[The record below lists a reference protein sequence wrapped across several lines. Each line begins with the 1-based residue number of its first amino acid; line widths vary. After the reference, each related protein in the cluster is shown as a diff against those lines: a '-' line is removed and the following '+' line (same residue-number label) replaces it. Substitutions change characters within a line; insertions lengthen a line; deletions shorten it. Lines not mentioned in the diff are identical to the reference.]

1 MRCVNGPFW
10 FIVFSNCYGLRLAI
24 RSYLVYEYVRFS
36 TTTYLHASCFLN
48 WTVAAVCSFLKDQKG
63 PMASNSDIFD
73 KIRIKPRGAKKKEE
87 EQRAANE
94 CAWEGCDKPGTHK
107 APMGRNREGQYI
119 NFCIDHVRM
128 YNKNF
133 NYFSGLND
141 DEIAKYQKE
150 NITGHRPTWK
160 MNPRKTGDRV
170 DESSLRATPSWHSK
184 VQARLTPDGK
194 RVATGQRGPRK
205 LKRLEE
211 KSLRDLGLPPIATKE
226 QIGKKYKALVK
237 QHHPDANGGDRS
249 SEERLRQII
258 QAYKTLRSAGLC

>member
-1 MRCVNGPFW
+1 
-10 FIVFSNCYGLRLAI
+10 
-24 RSYLVYEYVRFS
+24 
-36 TTTYLHASCFLN
+36 
-48 WTVAAVCSFLKDQKG
+48 
-63 PMASNSDIFD
+63 MASNSDIFD

-87 EQRAANE
+87 ELRAANE
-94 CAWEGCDKPGTHK
+94 CAWEGCNKPGAHK

-141 DEIAKYQKE
+141 EEIAKYQKE
-150 NITGHRPTWK
+150 NITGHRPTSP
-160 MNPRKTGDRV
+160 MSTRRSGQPV
-170 DESSLRATPSWHSK
+170 DESTLRATPGWHSK
-184 VQARLTPDGK
+184 VRSRLTADGK
-194 RVATGQRGPRK
+194 RISTGQRGPRK

-211 KSLRDLGLPPIATKE
+211 KSLRDLGLPSSANKE
-226 QIGKKYKALVK
+226 QISKRYKDLVK

>member
-1 MRCVNGPFW
+1 
-10 FIVFSNCYGLRLAI
+10 
-24 RSYLVYEYVRFS
+24 
-36 TTTYLHASCFLN
+36 
-48 WTVAAVCSFLKDQKG
+48 
-63 PMASNSDIFD
+63 MASNADIFE

-87 EQRAANE
+87 EARLAGQ

-119 NFCIDHVRM
+119 NFCIDHVRQ

-160 MNPRKTGDRV
+160 MGTRREDPV
-170 DESSLRATPSWHSK
+170 DESTLRATPGWHAK
-184 VQARLTPDGK
+184 VQSRYTPEGK
-194 RVATGQRGPRK
+194 RISGSGGPRK

-211 KSLRDLGLPPIATKE
+211 KALRDLGLPSTASADHIS
-226 QIGKKYKALVK
+226 KKYKQLVK
-237 QHHPDANGGDRS
+237 QNHPDANGGDRS
-249 SEERLRQII
+249 SEQRLQQIL
-258 QAYKTLRSAGLC
+258 QAYKVLKKAGLC

>member
-1 MRCVNGPFW
+1 
-10 FIVFSNCYGLRLAI
+10 
-24 RSYLVYEYVRFS
+24 
-36 TTTYLHASCFLN
+36 
-48 WTVAAVCSFLKDQKG
+48 
-63 PMASNSDIFD
+63 MASNSDIFD

-87 EQRAANE
+87 EARLASQ

-119 NFCIDHVRM
+119 NFCIDHVRQ

-160 MNPRKTGDRV
+160 MGTRRSDPV
-170 DESSLRATPSWHSK
+170 DESTLRATPGWHSK
-184 VQARLTPDGK
+184 VQSRYTPDGK
-194 RVATGQRGPRK
+194 RIPTGGGPRK

-211 KSLRDLGLPPIATKE
+211 KALRDLGLPSTASADHIS
-226 QIGKKYKALVK
+226 KKYKQLVK
-237 QHHPDANGGDRS
+237 QNHPDANGGDRS
-249 SEERLRQII
+249 SEQRLQQIL
-258 QAYKTLRSAGLC
+258 QAYKVLKKAGLC

>member
-1 MRCVNGPFW
+1 MNRD
-10 FIVFSNCYGLRLAI
+10 SKY
-24 RSYLVYEYVRFS
+24 
-36 TTTYLHASCFLN
+36 
-48 WTVAAVCSFLKDQKG
+48 
-63 PMASNSDIFD
+63 FD
-73 KIRIKPRGAKKKEE
+73 TIRIKKGAKAKAIEK
-87 EQRAANE
+87 AANA
-94 CAWEGCDKPGTHK
+94 CQWDGCEKPGSHK
-107 APMGRNREGQYI
+107 APLGRDREGQYL
-119 NFCIDHVRM
+119 NLCIEHVRE
-128 YNKNF
+128 YNKTY
-133 NYFSGLND
+133 NYFSGLGD
-141 DEIAKYQKE
+141 DDIAKFQKDAL
-150 NITGHRPTWK
+150 TGHRPTWK